1 MTQNEIDSFIQVSSE
16 RTVKTLVLKGVTGT
30 TVPTNAPARM
40 AATAPTRTVNVR
52 ARPVGRVCFASC
64 RAEPVFSAKDA
75 RILVRARTAHLVT
88 TSRVR
93 KPFVFECF
101 MVFFFGLG
109 RDVCQSPKC
118 CPLWRYC
125 SRPNN
130 NSLMRWCCWIVMQEH
145 ARAAPDIEDPL
156 VTPLALKGDSGWIA
170 NRLAIAKRTTPSSAT
185 WKREFANAKLISE
198 VSIHFLLPFTA
209 LNYADRFPSGALPL
223 RTLIFAVFDRP
234 FYLLSC
240 LRVSMIPLIPDGSLA
255 AELCPS
261 FSHFSP
267 PAP

>member
-101 MVFFFGLG
+101 MVFFFW
-109 RDVCQSPKC
+109 PW
-118 CPLWRYC
+118 P
-125 SRPNN
+125 
-130 NSLMRWCCWIVMQEH
+130 
-145 ARAAPDIEDPL
+145 
-156 VTPLALKGDSGWIA
+156 
-170 NRLAIAKRTTPSSAT
+170 
-185 WKREFANAKLISE
+185 
-198 VSIHFLLPFTA
+198 
-209 LNYADRFPSGALPL
+209 
-223 RTLIFAVFDRP
+223 
-234 FYLLSC
+234 
-240 LRVSMIPLIPDGSLA
+240 
-255 AELCPS
+255 
-261 FSHFSP
+261 
-267 PAP
+267 

>member
-1 MTQNEIDSFIQVSSE
+1 MFH
-16 RTVKTLVLKGVTGT
+16 G
-30 TVPTNAPARM
+30 
-40 AATAPTRTVNVR
+40 
-52 ARPVGRVCFASC
+52 F
-64 RAEPVFSAKDA
+64 F
-75 RILVRARTAHLVT
+75 
-88 TSRVR
+88 
-93 KPFVFECF
+93 
-101 MVFFFGLG
+101 VFFFGLG

-267 PAP
+267 PAPGSLFMTAETVYQLIVDFERESRTSVSNYCRVLCELLPCSSHQLLATFVDSNLFSAHSHPLWQIM